1 MRLLV
6 SDKNILLDWE
16 AAGRLPTLFGWGA
29 TLVVPDV
36 LFAQE
41 LTSRAERLTEL
52 GLQVL
57 ELDEWGVQR
66 VAALAERYRGPS
78 RIDLFALALAE
89 RQACV
94 LLTGDKALRSA
105 ATSENVEVHGTLW
118 LGERMVEA
126 GVLDVEG
133 LRVAFEAMCGRG
145 RRLPQAEIDAL
156 LTRLSP
162 PPRP

>member
-6 SDKNILLDWE
+6 SDKNILMDWE

-41 LTSRAERLTEL
+41 LTSRAARLTEL

-57 ELDEWGVQR
+57 ELDERGVHR
-66 VAALAERYRGPS
+66 VAMLAQRYRGPS
-78 RIDLFALALAE
+78 RVDLFALALAE
-89 RQACV
+89 LQACP
-94 LLTGDKALRSA
+94 LLTGDRALRSA
-105 ATSENVEVHGTLW
+105 ATSENVEVHGSLW
-118 LGERMVEA
+118 MAERMVEA
-126 GVLDVEG
+126 GALDVEE
-133 LRVAFEAMCGRG
+133 LREAFEAMRCGG

>member
-6 SDKNILLDWE
+6 SDKNILMDWE
-16 AAGRLPTLFGWGA
+16 AAGRLPTLFAWGA

-41 LTSRAERLTEL
+41 LGSRAALLTAL

-57 ELDEWGVQR
+57 ELDERGVDR
-66 VAALAERYRGPS
+66 VAMLAQRYRGPS

-89 RQACV
+89 RQACA

-105 ATSENVEVHGTLW
+105 ATSENVEVHGSVW

-126 GVLDVEG
+126 GVLDVEE
-133 LRVAFEAMCGRG
+133 LREAFEVMCRRG
-145 RRLPQAEIDAL
+145 RRLPQAEIHSL

>member
-6 SDKNILLDWE
+6 SDKNILMDWE
-16 AAGRLPTLFGWGA
+16 AAGRLQTLFGWGA

-41 LTSRAERLTEL
+41 LGSRAARLTQL

-57 ELDEWGVQR
+57 ELDERGVQR
-66 VAALAERYRGPS
+66 VAALAQRHRGPS

-89 RQACV
+89 RQACP
-94 LLTGDKALRSA
+94 LLTGDKALRLA
-105 ATSENVEVHGTLW
+105 ATREGVEVHGTLW
-118 LGERMVEA
+118 LAEEMFKA
-126 GVLDVEG
+126 GVVDVPA
-133 LRVAFEAMCGRG
+133 LKAAFEEMLRRG
-145 RRLPQAEIDAL
+145 RRLPVADVEAL

-162 PPRP
+162 PPHP